1 MKFFSE
7 DTEIV
12 GNLFLPAHHDGG
24 QQLPTVLVVGPWL
37 NVKEQVATNY
47 AKRLAEKGFA
57 TFVFDFR
64 HWGLSGGSPREYER
78 PLDKIKDIHNAL
90 QFLAEQPQVDPA
102 RIGVLGVC
110 FGVGYV
116 AAAAADPLIK
126 SIATVA
132 AWVHDVPSITALF
145 GADEIARRRKVGK
158 ESMAAFQKNGV
169 VNYVPAGSDT
179 DKTAAMFSPDPNF
192 YYNTVKRGKIPEW
205 TNSFAVLGWEEWLDF
220 DGVSQAS
227 SITQPL
233 MMIHSDGA
241 AFPDNARKFFSLAR
255 GPKQLVWMD
264 GEHTQFYDTEPQ
276 IGRALDAV
284 SSHFHRTLASPSE
297 SDLSTQAALA
307 GTQECRLES
316 RAGAI

>member
-1 MKFFSE
+1 MKFSSE
-7 DTEIV
+7 NTEIV
-12 GNLFLPAHHDGG
+12 GDLFLPADHSEGKK
-24 QQLPTVLVVGPWL
+24 LPGVLVVGPWL

-78 PLDKIKDIHNAL
+78 PVDKIRDIHNAL
-90 QFLAEQPQVDPA
+90 QFLAKLPQVDPA

-116 AAAAADPLIK
+116 AAAADDPLIK
-126 SIATVA
+126 SIAMVA
-132 AWVHDVPSITALF
+132 AWVHDVPSITSLF

-158 ESMAAFQKNGV
+158 EAMAAFQKSGV
-169 VNYVPAGSDT
+169 VTYVPAGSDT
-179 DKTAAMFSPDPNF
+179 DKTAAMFSPDPQY
-192 YYNTVKRGKIPEW
+192 YYNTEKRGKIPEW
-205 TNSFAVLGWEEWLDF
+205 TNRFAVLGWEEWLNF

-233 MMIHSDGA
+233 LMVHSDGA
-241 AFPDNARKFFSLAR
+241 ALPINAKRFLSLAR

-276 IGRALDAV
+276 IGHALDAV
-284 SSHFHRTLASPSE
+284 SSHFERTLATACE
-297 SDLSTQAALA
+297 M
-307 GTQECRLES
+307 ES
-316 RAGAI
+316 RAGGNAVGLVNDYALGGA